1 MPDDIAAMR
10 RLVLGLTL
18 AAVVLPAPA
27 AAAPPAIQ
35 AHRGAHTLDGRHAFG
50 EETLAGLRAAWD
62 PHGAVIELDARLTS
76 DGVAVAMHDAELDR
90 TTACSG
96 RVADRSFAELAACP
110 VDVLG
115 SPGGALG
122 AEPAP
127 CPQTIPAIAEVLGYG
142 RDAGATVAL
151 GISEAPEAVMD
162 AVLASGMPPDRIV
175 VASFSPADLD
185 VARARMPGVR
195 TSLRTLQA
203 DNAGGPTTASA
214 MGYETVSPEWPVDA
228 GYVDGAHALGLE
240 VAPFTLSDTSQVQ
253 AAAGLGVDA
262 VAVDD
267 VAMARSALGLAG
279 VAAPAG
285 ASCPPP
291 APPPAPP
298 VAPALPPPSAELLIP
313 GLASDAFTGPR
324 MRLRWRG
331 RGADDARV
339 AGFLADVRPAGSRD
353 ASAWRRLVAGERER
367 AATFTGAAGVTYAVR
382 VSARGPDGLYGSYAF
397 GSITVPLD
405 ERDRRITLSR
415 DWRRARGTGAWAGTL
430 ARSSSRRARARLRF
444 RGTRLRVVARRS
456 PGAGRLAVT
465 LDGRRRVVATA
476 GPPAE
481 RQVVFD
487 SGRLRAGAHR
497 LVLAPAGGRVELDA
511 LAPDG

>member
-1 MPDDIAAMR
+1 MP
-10 RLVLGLTL
+10 RLVLALTL
-18 AAVVLPAPA
+18 AVASLPVPVA
-27 AAAPPAIQ
+27 AAAPAIH
-35 AHRGAHTLDGRHAFG
+35 AHRGAHTLDARHVFG
-50 EETLAGLRAAWD
+50 EGTLAGLRAAWD
-62 PHGAVIELDARLTS
+62 PYGAVVELDARLTS

-96 RVADRSFAELAACP
+96 RVADRTFAELAACP

-127 CPQTIPAIAEVLGYG
+127 CPQPIPSIAEVLAYA
-142 RDAGATVAL
+142 RDAGASIGL
-151 GISEAPEAVMD
+151 GISEAAEPVMD
-162 AVLASGMPPDRIV
+162 AVLASGMPPERLV
-175 VASFSPADLD
+175 VESFSPGDLD
-185 VARARMPGVR
+185 VARARMPGVK
-195 TSLRTLQA
+195 TSLLTLRA
-203 DNAGGPTTASA
+203 DNARGPATAAA
-214 MGYETVSPEWPVDA
+214 MGYETVSPEWPVDLA
-228 GYVDGAHALGLE
+228 YVNEAHNLFLD
-240 VAPFTLSDTSQVQ
+240 VAPFTLTDADQVQ
-253 AAAGLGVDA
+253 AASALGVDA

-279 VAAPAG
+279 IAAPAG
-285 ASCPPP
+285 ASCPSP
-291 APPPAPP
+291 APPGA
-298 VAPALPPPSAELLIP
+298 AALPPPGAELLIP

-331 RGADDARV
+331 RGGDDARV
-339 AGFLADVRPAGSRD
+339 AGFLADVRPEGSRD
-353 ASAWRRLVAGERER
+353 TSAWRALVAGARERE
-367 AATFTGAAGVTYAVR
+367 ATFTGAPGVTYAVR
-382 VSARGPDGLYGSYAF
+382 VSARGASGGYGSYAF
-397 GSITVPLD
+397 GSVTVPLD
-405 ERDRRITLSR
+405 ERARQVTLSR
-415 DWRRARGTGAWAGTL
+415 GWRRARGAGAWAGTL

-465 LDGRRRVVATA
+465 LDGRRRVVTTA

-487 SGRLRAGAHR
+487 SGRLRARAHR

-511 LAPDG
+511 LAPGG